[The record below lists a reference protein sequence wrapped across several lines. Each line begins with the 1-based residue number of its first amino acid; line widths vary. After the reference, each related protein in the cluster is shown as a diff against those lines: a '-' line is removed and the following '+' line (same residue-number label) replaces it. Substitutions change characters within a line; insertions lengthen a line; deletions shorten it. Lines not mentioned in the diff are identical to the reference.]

1 MINNLAKVII
11 AENGSI
17 KDFEDTAFL
26 VSNADEVNSIQMYV
40 PDSIGSSLVQL
51 SLKEQM
57 VLLFQIDKWTLFQF

>member
-26 VSNADEVNSIQMYV
+26 VSNADEVNSIQCM
-40 PDSIGSSLVQL
+40 
-51 SLKEQM
+51 
-57 VLLFQIDKWTLFQF
+57 FQIVLVLV